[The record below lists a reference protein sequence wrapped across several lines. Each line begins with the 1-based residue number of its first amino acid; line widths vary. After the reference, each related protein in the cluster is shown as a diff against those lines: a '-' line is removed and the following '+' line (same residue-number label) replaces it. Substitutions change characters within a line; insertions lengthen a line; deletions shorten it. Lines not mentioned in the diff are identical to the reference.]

1 MRNLL
6 RTASVALSVLVAVA
20 VLPALTAG
28 ASRAPASAKT
38 HVKVCAD
45 AGPGRARCLAHRRT
59 DAEATRNRPVPGRM
73 PVAQPNLLGNSGA
86 YDPAY
91 LQSAY
96 NLTSASSSAGAG
108 QTVAIVD
115 AYDDPWAASDLS
127 AYRSF
132 FGLSPTTLTKVN
144 QSGSSGPLPAFNSG
158 WAQEISLDLD
168 MVSAVCPN
176 CKVLLVEANSASYGD
191 LATAVNTAARL
202 GASAISNSYGG
213 GEFSSESGYDT
224 SAYCAHSAVA
234 ITVSSGDN
242 GYGVEYPAAAPCVTA
257 VGGTS
262 LNQLSN
268 TGSRNATETAWSGA
282 GSGCSAYE
290 AKPSWQT
297 DSACTHRTAADVSA
311 VADPNTGVWVRY
323 SSGWYVFGGTSVA
336 SPIIGSVYAL
346 TGNTSSSPTNPY
358 NNAGS
363 LFDITSGSNGSC
375 GGSYLCTAGVAY
387 DGPTGLGTPNGADA
401 FTSAPLPALNFTS
414 GPQTMTAGGSP
425 IAVALAAASGSVD
438 ATLGTSSPRG
448 SFSASASGPWT
459 STLLVPVS
467 SSPTTAYYQDT
478 LAGSPTLTASA
489 TGYAAARQV
498 ETVNAGALSTITV
511 SPSSVTVPQAST
523 QTFTATGQ
531 DAYRNPVSI
540 SPSWTVDPNTPGS
553 VPANASGASVVF
565 TASSTATGSGSVVA
579 TATGISGN
587 ATVQVVAQSF
597 SIAVSPQTRTVR
609 HGSSTTYTVSITR
622 TGGFTGAVTLSANCP
637 GRYISPSVSCTF
649 SQNPATGGTV
659 TLTVRTYSNSARAT
673 TTFAVTGTSSGLPA
687 STTSFTLTV
696 S

>member
-1 MRNLL
+1 VRNLL

-20 VLPALTAG
+20 VLPVVTAG

-45 AGPGRARCLAHRRT
+45 PGPGHARCFAHRRT
-59 DAEATRNRPVPGRM
+59 DAEATGNRPVAGRM
-73 PVAQPNLLGNSGA
+73 PVAQPNVVGNSGA

-144 QSGSSGPLPAFNSG
+144 QTGGSGPLPPFNSG

-168 MVSAVCPN
+168 MVSAICPN
-176 CKVLLVEANSASYGD
+176 CNILLVEANSASYGD
-191 LATAVNTAARL
+191 LATAVNTATRL

-213 GEFSSESGYDT
+213 SEFSSETGFDT
-224 SAYCAHSAVA
+224 SAYCAHSGVA

-242 GYGVEYPAAAPCVTA
+242 GYGVEYPASSQCVTA

-297 DSACTHRTAADVSA
+297 DSACVDRTVADVSA

-346 TGNTSSSPTNPY
+346 TGNTASSPTNPY

-375 GGSYLCTAGVAY
+375 GGSYLCTAGVRY
-387 DGPTGLGTPNGADA
+387 DGPTGLGTPNGAGA
-401 FTSAPLPALNFTS
+401 FTSAPLPALSFTS
-414 GPQTMTAGGSP
+414 APQTMTAGGSP
-425 IAVALAAASGSVD
+425 IALQVAAATASPQ
-438 ATLGTSSPRG
+438 ATLATTSTSG
-448 SFSASASGPWT
+448 SFSASQAGSWT
-459 STLLVPVS
+459 STLSVSVPS
-467 SSPTTAYYQDT
+467 GGTTVYYQDT

-489 TGYAAARQV
+489 TGYRSASQV
-498 ETVNAGALSTITV
+498 ETVNAGALATIAV
-511 SPSSVTVPQAST
+511 SPSSVTVPQGSA

-531 DAYRNPVSI
+531 DAYHNAVSI
-540 SPSWTVDPNTPGS
+540 NPSWTVDANTPGS
-553 VPANASGASVVF
+553 VPSGATGSNVVF
-565 TASSTATGSGSVVA
+565 TASSTATGPGSVLA
-579 TATGISGN
+579 TATGISGS

-597 SIAVSPQTRTVR
+597 SIAVSPQSRTVR
-609 HGSSTTYTVSITR
+609 HGYSTTYTVSITR
-622 TGGFTGAVTLSANCP
+622 TGGFTGAVTLSASCP
-637 GRYISPSVSCTF
+637 GRYTSPYVSCTF
-649 SQNPATGGTV
+649 SQDPATGGTV
-659 TLTVRTYSNSARAT
+659 TLTVRTYSNSTRAT
-673 TTFAVTGTSSGLPA
+673 TTFAVTGTSSGLPT

-696 S
+696 N